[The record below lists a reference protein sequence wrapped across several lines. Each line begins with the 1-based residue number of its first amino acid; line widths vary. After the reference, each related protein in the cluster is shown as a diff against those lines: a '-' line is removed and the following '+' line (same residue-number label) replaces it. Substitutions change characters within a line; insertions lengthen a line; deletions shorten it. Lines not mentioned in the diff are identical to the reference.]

1 MFMEQPN
8 LRLSADKTGSKGRR
22 SPGKEKKM
30 KKAVWITFDLGV
42 NGDYEGM
49 YAWLDSHHAREC
61 GDSVAFL
68 EYEAKRNLISE
79 LKADLKRSVSTKKKN
94 RVYVIY
100 KSDEG
105 KLKGEFLFG
114 GRKKSP
120 WTGYGAPEE
129 MGSSDEL

>member
-1 MFMEQPN
+1 
-8 LRLSADKTGSKGRR
+8 
-22 SPGKEKKM
+22 M